1 MTYEQAIAL
10 VKTSMKYGQS
20 IGVEWDANEET
31 FQLVIGD
38 TKNGTVRTADFIV
51 ALATV
56 ATERVR

>member
-20 IGVEWDANEET
+20 IGVEWDADVET
-31 FQLVIGD
+31 FELVIGD
-38 TKNGTVRTADFIV
+38 CKGAPVRTADFIV

-56 ATERVR
+56 ATERIR

>member
-10 VKTSMKYGQS
+10 VKTSMKYGQK
-20 IGVEWDANEET
+20 IAVEWDADVET
-31 FQLVIGD
+31 FELVIGD
-38 TKNGTVRTADFIV
+38 TKNGSVRTADFIV